1 MNAWVF
7 AWLQQEA
14 IRGGFFGRQMY
25 RLSPV
30 GAAKPTP
37 AVFVGLRHLPQSS
50 NCSALYLSAYAA
62 SCSLSEANPPNRNTT
77 HFSAGTNSSSIS
89 KHPSTHGLKWRTV
102 LSLCWPGPSLKDFDR
117 RITPSEFLPSK
128 LSRMLQQNYSFASP
142 IFDTRAPETS
152 NVQSCPSI
160 DVEWCS
166 FQVIICRAYY
176 LSLGLGHVSASAH
189 SEGKPKPK
197 V

>member
-1 MNAWVF
+1 
-7 AWLQQEA
+7 
-14 IRGGFFGRQMY
+14 MY

-30 GAAKPTP
+30 GVAKPTP
-37 AVFVGLRHLPQSS
+37 AVFVGLRNLPQSS
-50 NCSALYLSAYAA
+50 NSSAAYLSAYALR
-62 SCSLSEANPPNRNTT
+62 SLAQPPRSEPTQQKHYSFLCRNKQQAFT
-77 HFSAGTNSSSIS
+77 
-89 KHPSTHGLKWRTV
+89 KHPSTHGLKWRMV

-142 IFDTRAPETS
+142 IFDKRAPETS

-176 LSLGLGHVSASAH
+176 LSLGLGHVVASAH
-189 SEGKPKPK
+189 SEEKTKPK